1 MLTQG
6 FFNTMFDLHITK
18 SGALT
23 KYVIHKKIV
32 TVTCSL
38 TYLRSM
44 LSEIWEHKQMKD
56 NQNEMRT
63 DMNWILPQNS
73 MTLRLCYA
81 VKLYPRCKVFLWNI

>member
-6 FFNTMFDLHITK
+6 FFNTLFALHITK

-23 KYVIHKKIV
+23 KYVIHKKIA

-81 VKLYPRCKVFLWNI
+81 VELYP